1 MILFDHLYWL
11 RAPQLLPKLGH
22 GMSSAM
28 VLIAL
33 SLQEA

>member
-1 MILFDHLYWL
+1 MILFDHLCWL
-11 RAPQLLPKLGH
+11 RAPQPLLKLGL

-33 SLQEA
+33 SLQGA